1 MKKYL
6 IEELKALR
14 QLFVSKSLFLAPE
27 KPKYATYEYYGKWTD
42 GKYSCDVVK
51 IEGTLDEI
59 VAIIVAKF

>member
-6 IEELKALR
+6 IEKLKALR
-14 QLFVSKSLFLAPE
+14 QLFVSKSLFLATKE
-27 KPKYATYEYYGKWTD
+27 PKYTHYEYYGKWTD
-42 GKYSCDVVK
+42 GKYTCDVVK